1 MTIWNGPPMDTD
13 PTTFAR
19 EFPTGPHHDIP
30 ENDQPAELSPTE
42 AVRLLTEKMDAF
54 MERAEARDLA
64 AQEREARIERY
75 VASMAERDDATIKE
89 REEWRKAQQ
98 TADDALDRVKALER
112 KFQQHIAGGHGG

>member
-1 MTIWNGPPMDTD
+1 MTDRD
-13 PTTFAR
+13 ESR

-30 ENDQPAELSPTE
+30 TDDQPAELSPTE

-54 MERAEARDLA
+54 MTRAEARDIA
-64 AQEREARIERY
+64 AEEREARIERY

-89 REEWRKAQQ
+89 REEWRLAQQ

-112 KFQQHIAGGHGG
+112 KFQQHI